1 LLAVLDDEELTAT
14 LESLGLGRDNH
25 RAVVLLPLIEVAW
38 ADGRVQTAERLR
50 IVQIARQ
57 YGFDGKSAWLTRW
70 LRRRPSHKTFLA
82 ARTALL
88 DLMARSGH
96 GEEPIAS
103 LDDLIN
109 LCVWIAEAA
118 GGLFG
123 LAFTVERSERECIEQ
138 IAASLAL
145 GPALPDGLVEQ
156 WEQSRRR
163 HFLAEAPT
171 NMRRRPRYGILDETT
186 AHLNFGVLTTAALET
201 DKLETDQIRTG
212 QLNAGRRRSSTTP
225 TLDPP
230 APSRPTLDPPE
241 PPPPPPPFPFPARRV
256 LPSLPPPKPE
266 HTTERPPPVPA
277 HLAAASRASVPAPLE
292 ERRPRST
299 VPRSAVPRSTGP
311 RSAGTRA
318 SEEDPTLP
326 FFDDVNVGTYV
337 EPSD

>member
-1 LLAVLDDEELTAT
+1 VLDDEELTAT

-50 IVQIARQ
+50 IVQIARK
-57 YGFDGKSAWLTRW
+57 YGFDGKSEWLARW

-96 GEEPIAS
+96 GQEPIAS
-103 LDDLIN
+103 LDDLLN
-109 LCVWIAEAA
+109 WCVWIAEAA

-156 WEQSRRR
+156 WEMARRR

-186 AHLNFGVLTTAALET
+186 AHLNFGALTTATLEASTDKLST
-201 DKLETDQIRTG
+201 DKLEGGKLEAIRKPG
-212 QLNAGRRRSSTTP
+212 P

-230 APSRPTLDPPE
+230 LPSRPTLEPLV
-241 PPPPPPPFPFPARRV
+241 PPPPPPPFLV
-256 LPSLPPPKPE
+256 PPDA

-277 HLAAASRASVPAPLE
+277 HLAAASRASVPAPLDKK
-292 ERRPRST
+292 PRST
-299 VPRSAVPRSTGP
+299 ARSTAPRS
-311 RSAGTRA
+311 

-337 EPSD
+337 EPSE

>member
-1 LLAVLDDEELTAT
+1 VLDDEELTAT
-14 LESLGLGRDNH
+14 LESLGLGRENH

-50 IVQIARQ
+50 IVQIARK
-57 YGFDGKSAWLTRW
+57 YGIDGKSEWLARW

-96 GEEPIAS
+96 HNEPISS
-103 LDDLIN
+103 LDDLLN

-156 WEQSRRR
+156 WELARRR
-163 HFLAEAPT
+163 HSLAEAPT
-171 NMRRRPRYGILDETT
+171 NMRRRPRYGILDQTT
-186 AHLNFGVLTTAALET
+186 AHLNFAANTTAAMDASTDKLST
-201 DKLETDQIRTG
+201 DKLEQ
-212 QLNAGRRRSSTTP
+212 NARKAGP

-230 APSRPTLDPPE
+230 QPSRPTLDPP
-241 PPPPPPPFPFPARRV
+241 PPPPFPYPARPV
-256 LPSLPPPKPE
+256 PPVSAG
-266 HTTERPPPVPA
+266 PPPVPA
-277 HLAAASRASVPAPLE
+277 HLARASHVSISGALE
-292 ERRPRST
+292 RKPRST
-299 VPRSAVPRSTGP
+299 VPRSN
-311 RSAGTRA
+311 
-318 SEEDPTLP
+318 EEDPTLP

-337 EPSD
+337 EPSE